1 LMGKIQDPSIPFT
14 KLVEHIRNDLSLSY
28 KVLRYV
34 NSAYVGIPNRVESI
48 EHAACMV
55 GIDRIR
61 TWSTLI
67 IMASGKTQ
75 ATEILVIALVRAKM
89 CEQLGQKLGSHSPE
103 KYFTLGLLSV
113 LEALYE
119 LPIAEILD
127 KLSLADDVV
136 EALTQGTGKMGLV
149 LSCVKAYEEGEWM
162 ELKHLQLE
170 PSIIRDVYLEAID
183 WANHF
188 SPMIA

>member
-1 LMGKIQDPSIPFT
+1 MGKIQDPSIPFG

-34 NSAYVGIPNRVESI
+34 NSAYVGIPNRVDSI

-89 CEQLGQKLGSHSPE
+89 CERLGQRLDSHSSE

-113 LEALYE
+113 LDTLYE
-119 LPIAEILD
+119 LPIEEILD
-127 KLSLADDVV
+127 KLSLAEEVS
-136 EALTQGTGKMGLV
+136 EALTKGTGKMGLV

-170 PSIIRDVYLEAID
+170 PSIIRDVYLEAVD